1 MMKSKLAD
9 VSLSFTLRHITFS
22 YGNHTTQQAHFS
34 VLNRWVADVGIQI
47 TYELEKKIISWAQ
60 DELNIFAP
68 NALIKAGCAEVDIAF
83 WTNGEV
89 KIKVSGIES
98 WKFSWSV
105 TFDAPEDILG
115 QIEIDESKLL
125 GMLR

>member
-1 MMKSKLAD
+1 MNRVSNLA
-9 VSLSFTLRHITFS
+9 LPFTLTHISFK
-22 YGNHTTQQAHFS
+22 YGSHTTQQAHFS
-34 VLNRWVADVGIQI
+34 VLNRWVADVDIQI
-47 TYELEKKIISWAQ
+47 TDELEKKIISWAQ

-105 TFDAPEDILG
+105 AFDAPEDILE
-115 QIEIDESKLL
+115 QIEIDESKLIGAL
-125 GMLR
+125 G

>member
-1 MMKSKLAD
+1 
-9 VSLSFTLRHITFS
+9 VSNVIEATIPFRLKQITFI
-22 YGNHTTQQAHFS
+22 YGNHATQQAHFS
-34 VLNRWVADVGIQI
+34 VLNRWVADAGIQI
-47 TYELEKKIISWAQ
+47 TDELEKKIISRAQ

-105 TFDAPEDILG
+105 TFDAPKDILE
-115 QIEIDESKLL
+115 QIEIDESKLI
-125 GMLR
+125 GVLR